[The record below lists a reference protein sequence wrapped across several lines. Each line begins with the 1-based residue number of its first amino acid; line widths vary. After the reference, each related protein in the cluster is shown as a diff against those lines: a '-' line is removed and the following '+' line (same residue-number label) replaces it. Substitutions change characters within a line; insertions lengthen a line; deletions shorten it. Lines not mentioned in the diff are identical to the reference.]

1 MTRSVL
7 AVAFGLCCAVS
18 LRAAD
23 MKIAVVDMEQALT
36 AHPDT
41 KDAEKLIQKQIEEF
55 EAERDE
61 LVKKFEKM
69 RKDFEDVR
77 AEAENKALSE
87 EGRALKRKDAERRI
101 EEMRDFDE
109 QVRQTTGLRQK
120 QIKDRKS
127 RMRQRIV
134 DDIKALVREYAL
146 KNGYALVLDAG
157 PVMDA
162 FGVVVHSADG
172 MDITAAISKL
182 LAETRKPTL
191 EAAEAA
197 APKPASEKEPAK

>member
-1 MTRSVL
+1 
-7 AVAFGLCCAVS
+7 
-18 LRAAD
+18 